1 MERQALPQVDA
12 PRAGVTLSGMGAT
25 WKRYRGG
32 VGIGLILLI
41 ALPFYL
47 HSLGRGLS
55 LGSAEEQAVSRF
67 ITADRAATWSVYAHM
82 VVGGLL
88 TALAP
93 VQLSGALR
101 RRFARLHHWNGRLV
115 AALAVLTGLAGLF
128 YIARQGTIGGPWMS
142 AGFAL
147 YGVLLVVA
155 ALQTVRFARVRDPRH
170 AVWAGRLV
178 ILALA
183 SFFYRVQY
191 TLWVVVAGEVGMA
204 PDFTG
209 PFDRV
214 MVFGFYLP
222 WLAVH
227 ELARRWRGRR
237 AVPGL
242 A

>member
-1 MERQALPQVDA
+1 
-12 PRAGVTLSGMGAT
+12 MGHV
-25 WKRYRGG
+25 WRRYRGG
-32 VGIGLILLI
+32 VGIGLILLA

-55 LGSAEEQAVSRF
+55 LGSEEERAVSRF
-67 ITADRAATWSVYAHM
+67 ISADGAATVSIYAHM
-82 VVGGLL
+82 VVGGML

-101 RRFARLHHWNGRLV
+101 HRLRRLHHWNGRLV

-128 YIARQGTIGGPWMS
+128 YIARQGTIGGAWMS

-147 YGVLLVVA
+147 YGGLLVLA
-155 ALQTVRFARVRDPRH
+155 AVQTVRFALVRDARH
-170 AVWAGRLV
+170 AAWAGRLV

-191 TLWVVVAGEVGMA
+191 TLWVVAVGEVGME

-222 WLAVH
+222 WLAIY

-237 AVPGL
+237 AVQGL